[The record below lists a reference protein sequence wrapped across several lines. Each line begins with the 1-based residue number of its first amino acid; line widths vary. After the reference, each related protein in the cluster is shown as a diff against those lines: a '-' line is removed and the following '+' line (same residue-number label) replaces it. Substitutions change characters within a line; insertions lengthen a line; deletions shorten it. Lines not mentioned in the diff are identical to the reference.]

1 METVHRP
8 GLAGPKRP
16 IFRDFKDP
24 FQLGQPAQHGQV
36 DPAADY
42 PASEKALFGWHFFD
56 CGSFSPVI
64 VNPRPHSLGMVGRQE
79 DLYLKPAVGWYLTC

>member
-1 METVHRP
+1 MTLRTP
-8 GLAGPKRP
+8 SNWDNLLSMDRLT
-16 IFRDFKDP
+16 
-24 FQLGQPAQHGQV
+24 QLRIIPRC
-36 DPAADY
+36 
-42 PASEKALFGWHFFD
+42 EKALFGWHFFD